1 MRTGYSILILLLVGV
16 SFPLPASAEA
26 AQEKDMKAKTVD
38 WYMAS
43 ENKAAL
49 EAKLSECRNNPGE
62 LGDTPDCENALTA
75 ESKFFARKPA
85 SKVKW

>member
-1 MRTGYSILILLLVGV
+1 
-16 SFPLPASAEA
+16 
-26 AQEKDMKAKTVD
+26 MKTKTVD
-38 WYMAS
+38 WYLAP

-75 ESKFFARKPA
+75 ESKLFARKPA